1 MYCYSEHRPR
11 HKRDARKEWLSYV
24 TRFYFGS
31 PRAAISVTARSA
43 SCHCRLIY
51 QNLGWWHDE
60 AKWSVMDV
68 ILPTQINLRNY
79 FYPFFCVQ
87 TSMKYERSSWT
98 NVLLHYHKHLSH
110 EILVQLYHKQNSIM
124 FATNL
129 VASWGNYDVIWGIF
143 YVRLRRA
150 LHTKRQQPYVTCHWD
165 PKWLLV
171 HEYTNII
178 ISSNKKIKRASIIPQ
193 HHLGDDVSTQWREA
207 GLLNHSNW
215 IMFVYNNKP
224 CSSKVEQATLL
235 YHLL

>member
-1 MYCYSEHRPR
+1 MAELRDEILFRQPESSHLRDCPICFLPLPLDLSKSRMMAWRGKVICHGCDFTNSNQLKKLLLSLLLCADEH
-11 HKRDARKEWLSYV
+11 E
-24 TRFYFGS
+24 
-31 PRAAISVTARSA
+31 I
-43 SCHCRLIY
+43 
-51 QNLGWWHDE
+51 
-60 AKWSVMDV
+60 
-68 ILPTQINLRNY
+68 
-79 FYPFFCVQ
+79 
-87 TSMKYERSSWT
+87 ERSSWT